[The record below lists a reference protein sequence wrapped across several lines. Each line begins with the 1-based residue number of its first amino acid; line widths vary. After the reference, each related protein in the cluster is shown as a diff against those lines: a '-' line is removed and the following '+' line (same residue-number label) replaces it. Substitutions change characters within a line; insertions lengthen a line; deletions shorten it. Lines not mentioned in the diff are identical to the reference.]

1 MMTDVERDLLR
12 HLSESNRIIFSAPF
26 GIGKSYF
33 LNDFFLS
40 ERAKDQYEPFFI
52 YPINYCTA
60 ENKDIFEIIKYDL
73 IYQLVEKELVEMNF
87 EYRVDT
93 GIISR
98 FSDFLG
104 NIADTVINATSGT
117 GVELN
122 LIQKLKVFAKICT
135 DFSGNIYMPKKAEDD
150 ELLEFANKLYS
161 KPGSFIESDNITSL
175 IQKKITDIRKN
186 TGKKPILII
195 EDLDRLDPAHIF
207 RLLNIFSAHD
217 DLKSDKNKF
226 GFSKVMFICDIE
238 NVEKIFHHFYGRE
251 ADFYGYISK
260 FFDTKPYRF
269 DNYAAM
275 SHYIENWCNIN
286 LKSRGYMVHGELL
299 CLTLRILALYK
310 GITFRQLLRL
320 DNLEGHLI
328 KDYIFNSYCY
338 SPAFEDNDDPEF
350 LFSGFELN
358 DAVLLN
364 HVWYSV
370 PSVILVLNFLCAS
383 NNQLRKALTILKE
396 NKEHISYST
405 ALQGHIHAAR
415 ELYRNAHKVCQDYL
429 SKHANID
436 KLNSVYDPQE
446 CINFITIDNPR
457 DYDPSEVLCEV
468 AAKMGFIE

>member
-1 MMTDVERDLLR
+1 MTDVERNLLR

-33 LNDFFLS
+33 LNDFFLG

-73 IYQLVEKELVEMNF
+73 IYQLVKKELIEVNF
-87 EYRVDT
+87 EYKFDAN
-93 GIISR
+93 IISR
-98 FSDFLG
+98 FSALLG
-104 NIADTVINATSGT
+104 NIADTVINTTSGT

-135 DFSGNIYMPKKAEDD
+135 DFSENAYVPKKTEDN
-150 ELLEFANKLYS
+150 ELLKFANNLYS

-175 IQKKITDIRKN
+175 IQKKITDIGKN

-207 RLLNIFSAHD
+207 RLLNIFSAHN

-226 GFSKVMFICDIE
+226 GFSKVIFVCDIE
-238 NVEKIFHHFYGRE
+238 NVEKIFRHFYGGE

-275 SHYIENWCNIN
+275 SHYIESWCNIN
-286 LKSRGYMVHGELL
+286 LKSQRYNVHGELL
-299 CLTLRILALYK
+299 CVTLRLLAINN

-320 DNLEGHLI
+320 DGLKENII
-328 KDYIFNSYCY
+328 KDYVFNSYCY

-350 LFSGFELN
+350 LLSGFELN
-358 DAVLLN
+358 DATLLN
-364 HVWYSV
+364 PVWYSV
-370 PSVILVLNFLCAS
+370 PFVVLILNFLCAN
-383 NNQLRKALTILKE
+383 NNQLRKALTVLKE
-396 NKEHISYST
+396 NEVPISYST
-405 ALQGHIHAAR
+405 ALQGHIHAAK
-415 ELYRNAHKVCQDYL
+415 ELYRNVHKVCQDYL

-436 KLNSVYDPQE
+436 KSNSEYCPE
-446 CINFITIDNPR
+446 EGINFITINNPR
-457 DYDPSEVLCEV
+457 DYDPLKVICEI
-468 AAKMGFIE
+468 AIRMGFAK